1 MAAVIEHEEAVFGH
15 LLTGLHDMPG
25 VRVVGPPDLVDR
37 APTTMFLVD
46 GHTPL
51 QVATRLAE
59 ERVAVWDGHNYAV
72 EAMAP
77 LGLDADDGAVRAGV
91 CIYIGHDDVERLLEA
106 VATLAGH

>member
-1 MAAVIEHEEAVFGH
+1 
-15 LLTGLHDMPG
+15 
-25 VRVVGPPDLVDR
+25 VVGPADLVDR

-46 GHTPL
+46 GYTPL
-51 QVATRLAE
+51 QVASRLAD

-72 EAMAP
+72 EAMGP

-106 VATLAGH
+106 VASLAGH